1 LIAGSYP
8 AFFLSA
14 FQPTRVLKGELKS
27 GRAGTLFR
35 SALVIVQ
42 FTISIALI
50 VGTIVVFNQ
59 LNYMKN
65 KKLGFQKEQVVIIPI
80 SDDSTLDSLR
90 PVKQELENHTGIIG
104 VAASSHVPGQ
114 MTYVNPFIPEGFT
127 LDHMQYMGELYID
140 HEFIPTMGIE
150 IVAGR
155 NFSEEFTTDTLESVI
170 INETAVKKFGWEK
183 PVGKTIGDVS
193 VSQKIKRYT
202 VVGVVKDFHTESL
215 RKKISPLFIGCTSH
229 IFNSLSVRI
238 KTENIPATLS
248 FLESKMRQIDPFRP
262 FDYAFLDD
270 SFDSQYRSEERL
282 SRVFSYFAI
291 LAVFIACLGLF
302 GLASFTAEQRT
313 KEIGIRKILGASV
326 SGVAL
331 LLSKEFTKW
340 VLIANAI
347 AWPIAYF
354 ASRLWLQGF
363 AYRTNLTLTTFIV
376 SMAISFFIALL
387 TVSYQAVRTAI
398 ANPVDSLRYE

>member
-1 LIAGSYP
+1 M
-8 AFFLSA
+8 
-14 FQPTRVLKGELKS
+14 V
-27 GRAGTLFR
+27 
-35 SALVIVQ
+35 
-42 FTISIALI
+42 
-50 VGTIVVFNQ
+50 
-59 LNYMKN
+59 
-65 KKLGFQKEQVVIIPI
+65 IPI
-80 SDDSTLDSLR
+80 SDESTLDSLR
-90 PVKQELENHTGIIG
+90 PVKQELENYNGIIR

-114 MTYVNPFIPEGFT
+114 TTYINPFMPEGFT
-127 LDHMQYMGELYID
+127 LEQLQYMGELYID

-150 IVAGR
+150 IVEGR
-155 NFSEEFTTDTLESVI
+155 NFSTDFPTDTSQSVI
-170 INETAVKKFGWEK
+170 INETAAREFGWEK
-183 PVGKTIGDVS
+183 PIGKSIQELSTSKQIT
-193 VSQKIKRYT
+193 KYT
-202 VVGVVKDFHTESL
+202 VIGVVKDFHIESL

-282 SRVFSYFAI
+282 SRIFSYFAI

-302 GLASFTAEQRT
+302 GLASYTAEQRT

-354 ASRLWLQGF
+354 ALRFWLQGF
-363 AYRTNLTLTTFIV
+363 AYRTDLTLTAFIV
-376 SMAISFFIALL
+376 SMAISFFISLL